1 MKSRTIILITAIS
14 VFAAL
19 ALQLGFTC
27 RANAQSGVTT
37 YTGTM
42 ADGATYLIEVPQ
54 KWNGTLL
61 LWSHGFQLPGGP
73 PTAEDSVDPVTREY
87 LLTHD
92 YALAGSSYA
101 TTGWAIHEA
110 LPDQIAVLDTFSSLV
125 AQPSRIIAWGQS
137 LGGMVTAGLVQNYPG
152 RFAGAMC
159 MCGVL
164 GGAVGTWNEFLDEGF
179 AFTTLIASGAGLQIV
194 NITNPDAN
202 LSLAQQFAGD
212 AQATPQGRARI
223 ALVAA
228 LYDSP
233 RWSDP
238 LSPEPA
244 ASDYETQ
251 EANQFVALQQEYFL
265 FIFSLRTDIEARAG
279 GNPSW
284 NTGVHYR
291 ELLARSVDYAEVQA
305 LYKRAGLSLDAD
317 LDTLEDAPRVTADPK
332 AVEYL
337 SKNIT
342 FNGDIDI
349 PVLTLHTTGD
359 ELVPVENEQP
369 YGVVARRSGDRS
381 LLRQKFVHRG
391 GHCNFTVA
399 EDITAL
405 QMLIIRLDSGKWPD
419 GDPED
424 MNSAAQA
431 LGPSLNML
439 PQPPPQPVILPAFV
453 RFQPAPFLRTFN
465 APVQERTE

>member
-1 MKSRTIILITAIS
+1 MKSRTSCMITITL
-14 VFAAL
+14 FAAL
-19 ALQLGFTC
+19 AAQLSFP
-27 RANAQSGVTT
+27 RSANAEARVTT
-37 YTGTM
+37 YTGTL

-54 KWNGTLL
+54 KWSGTLL
-61 LWSHGFQLPGGP
+61 LWSHGYQLPGGP
-73 PTAEDSVDPVTREY
+73 PVAEDSVDPVTRKY
-87 LLTHD
+87 LLTHG

-110 LPDQIAVLDTFSSLV
+110 LPDQIAALDTFSSLV
-125 AQPSRIIAWGQS
+125 GQPTRTIAWGQS

-159 MCGVL
+159 MCGIL

-179 AFTTLIASGAGLQIV
+179 AFTTLIAPGAALQIV

-202 LSLAQQFAGD
+202 LNLAQQLVGN

-244 ASDYETQ
+244 ATDYETQ
-251 EANQFVALQQEYFL
+251 EANQFVAVQQEYFL

-291 ELLARSVDYAEVQA
+291 ELLERSVDYAEVRA

-317 LDTLEDAPRVTADPK
+317 LDTLDGAPRVAADPQ
-332 AVEYL
+332 ALEYL
-337 SKNIT
+337 SQNIT

-369 YGVVARRSGDRS
+369 YGAVARRGGDRS
-381 LLRQKFVHRG
+381 LLRQRFVHRG

-405 QMLIIRLDSGKWPD
+405 QMLIVRLDSGKWPD
-419 GDPED
+419 SDPED
-424 MNSAAQA
+424 MNSAAEA
-431 LGPSLNML
+431 LGPSLNVL
-439 PQPPPQPVILPAFV
+439 PQPPPQLLILPAFV
-453 RFQPAPFLRTFN
+453 RFRPAPFLRRFD
-465 APVQERTE
+465 AGFREY